1 MTQSHHADQTETN
14 TTHNHADHAAEHAVA
29 HVSAHVASHVAEH
42 ASGHAH
48 EAPTNAPLLE
58 GNSPKDW
65 EEQFGGSVAIF
76 SALANP
82 LRLAIAH
89 HLMHRPHSVSELHTC
104 LGISQP
110 LASHHL
116 RILREAHVID
126 REQQGRT
133 TIYRLK
139 DDHISHIVVDVYE
152 HTREH
157 HAD

>member
-1 MTQSHHADQTETN
+1 MTSHHENSAEANTHHAD
-14 TTHNHADHAAEHAVA
+14 H
-29 HVSAHVASHVAEH
+29 SAQ
-42 ASGHAH
+42 AH
-48 EAPTNAPLLE
+48 EATASMPLFE
-58 GNSPKDW
+58 GSGPKDW
-65 EEQFGGSVAIF
+65 EEQFGPSVAIF

-89 HLMHRPHSVSELHTC
+89 HLVHRPHSVSELHTC

-116 RILREAHVID
+116 RVLREAHVID
-126 REQQGRT
+126 REQHGRT

-139 DDHISHIVVDVYE
+139 DHHISHIVTDVHE

>member
-1 MTQSHHADQTETN
+1 MIQSQHTDQTET
-14 TTHNHADHAAEHAVA
+14 THAHYAAEQVA
-29 HVSAHVASHVAEH
+29 KHVAEH
-42 ASGHAH
+42 TAEHAH
-48 EAPTNAPLLE
+48 EVPTNAPLLE

-65 EEQFGGSVAIF
+65 EEQFGPSVAIF

-152 HTREH
+152 HTREN

>member
-1 MTQSHHADQTETN
+1 MIQSQHTDQTET
-14 TTHNHADHAAEHAVA
+14 THAHYAAEQVA
-29 HVSAHVASHVAEH
+29 KHVAEH
-42 ASGHAH
+42 TAEHAH
-48 EAPTNAPLLE
+48 EVPTNAPLLE
-58 GNSPKDW
+58 GSGPKDW

-82 LRLAIAH
+82 LRLALAH

>member
-1 MTQSHHADQTETN
+1 MTQSQHTDQTETN
-14 TTHNHADHAAEHAVA
+14 TTHNHADHAAEQVA
-29 HVSAHVASHVAEH
+29 NHVAEH
-42 ASGHAH
+42 AH
-48 EAPTNAPLLE
+48 ETPTNAPLLE
-58 GNSPKDW
+58 GSGPKDW
-65 EEQFGGSVAIF
+65 EEQFGPSVAIF

>member
-1 MTQSHHADQTETN
+1 MTQSQHTDQTET
-14 TTHNHADHAAEHAVA
+14 THAHYAAEQIAK
-29 HVSAHVASHVAEH
+29 HVAEH
-42 ASGHAH
+42 AVEHTSEHAH
-48 EAPTNAPLLE
+48 EAPTNAPLIE

-82 LRLAIAH
+82 LRLALAH

-139 DDHISHIVVDVYE
+139 DDHISHIVLDVYE

-157 HAD
+157 HTD

>member
-1 MTQSHHADQTETN
+1 MTQSQHTDQTET
-14 TTHNHADHAAEHAVA
+14 THAHYAAEQVA
-29 HVSAHVASHVAEH
+29 KHVAEH
-42 ASGHAH
+42 SAEHASAHAH
-48 EAPTNAPLLE
+48 EVPANAPLLE

-82 LRLAIAH
+82 LRLALAH

-139 DDHISHIVVDVYE
+139 DDHISHIVLDVYE

>member
-1 MTQSHHADQTETN
+1 MTQSQHTDQTETN
-14 TTHNHADHAAEHAVA
+14 TTHNHAAEHVA
-29 HVSAHVASHVAEH
+29 AHVADHT
-42 ASGHAH
+42 H
-48 EAPTNAPLLE
+48 EVPTNAPLLE
-58 GNSPKDW
+58 GSGPKDW
-65 EEQFGGSVAIF
+65 EEQFGPSVAIF

>member
-1 MTQSHHADQTETN
+1 MTQSQHTDQTET
-14 TTHNHADHAAEHAVA
+14 THAHYAAEQVA
-29 HVSAHVASHVAEH
+29 KHVAEH
-42 ASGHAH
+42 AVEHAVEHTH
-48 EAPTNAPLLE
+48 EAPTNAPRIE

-65 EEQFGGSVAIF
+65 EEQVGGSVAIF

-82 LRLAIAH
+82 LRLALAH

-139 DDHISHIVVDVYE
+139 DDHISHIVLDVYE

>member
-1 MTQSHHADQTETN
+1 MTQSHHADQNETN
-14 TTHNHADHAAEHAVA
+14 TTHNHAAEHVA
-29 HVSAHVASHVAEH
+29 AHVADHT
-42 ASGHAH
+42 H
-48 EAPTNAPLLE
+48 EVPTNAPLLE
-58 GNSPKDW
+58 GSGPKDW
-65 EEQFGGSVAIF
+65 EEQFGPSVAIF

>member
-1 MTQSHHADQTETN
+1 MTQSHHTDHHQTKQTETN
-14 TTHNHADHAAEHAVA
+14 THHPAEHVA
-29 HVSAHVASHVAEH
+29 AHVAEH
-42 ASGHAH
+42 AH
-48 EAPTNAPLLE
+48 EVPANAPLLE
-58 GNSPKDW
+58 GSGPKDW
-65 EEQFGGSVAIF
+65 EEQFGPSVAIF

>member
-1 MTQSHHADQTETN
+1 MTQSQPTDQTET
-14 TTHNHADHAAEHAVA
+14 TQAHYAAEQVA
-29 HVSAHVASHVAEH
+29 KHVAEH
-42 ASGHAH
+42 TVEHTAEHAH
-48 EAPTNAPLLE
+48 EAPANAPLLE
-58 GNSPKDW
+58 GSGPKDW

-133 TIYRLK
+133 TMYRLK
-139 DDHISHIVVDVYE
+139 DHHISHIVLDVYE
-152 HTREH
+152 HTREP

>member
-1 MTQSHHADQTETN
+1 MTSHHEDHHENSAEANTHHAD
-14 TTHNHADHAAEHAVA
+14 H
-29 HVSAHVASHVAEH
+29 SAQ
-42 ASGHAH
+42 AH
-48 EAPTNAPLLE
+48 EAPASAPLFE
-58 GNSPKDW
+58 GSGPKDW

-133 TIYRLK
+133 TMYRLK
-139 DDHISHIVVDVYE
+139 DHHISHIVLDVYE
-152 HTREH
+152 HTREP

>member
-1 MTQSHHADQTETN
+1 MTQSQHTDQTET
-14 TTHNHADHAAEHAVA
+14 THAHYAAEQIAKHVAEYTVEHTAEHA
-29 HVSAHVASHVAEH
+29 
-42 ASGHAH
+42 H
-48 EAPTNAPLLE
+48 EVPANAPLLE
-58 GNSPKDW
+58 GSCPKDW
-65 EEQFGGSVAIF
+65 EEQFGPSVAIF

-82 LRLAIAH
+82 LRLALAH

-139 DDHISHIVVDVYE
+139 DDHISHIVLDVYE

>member
-1 MTQSHHADQTETN
+1 MTQSQHTDQTETH
-14 TTHNHADHAAEHAVA
+14 TTHNHPAEHVPA
-29 HVSAHVASHVAEH
+29 HIAEH
-42 ASGHAH
+42 ASAH
-48 EAPTNAPLLE
+48 DHEVPANAPLLE
-58 GNSPKDW
+58 GSCPKDW
-65 EEQFGGSVAIF
+65 EEQFGPSVAIF

-82 LRLAIAH
+82 LRLALAH

-157 HAD
+157 HVD

>member
-1 MTQSHHADQTETN
+1 MTQSQHTDQIE
-14 TTHNHADHAAEHAVA
+14 TTHAHYAAEQVA
-29 HVSAHVASHVAEH
+29 KHVAEH
-42 ASGHAH
+42 TAEHAH
-48 EAPTNAPLLE
+48 EVPTNAPLLE

>member
-1 MTQSHHADQTETN
+1 MTQSHHTDHHQTKQTETN
-14 TTHNHADHAAEHAVA
+14 THHPAEHVA
-29 HVSAHVASHVAEH
+29 AHVAEH
-42 ASGHAH
+42 AH
-48 EAPTNAPLLE
+48 EVPANAPLLE
-58 GNSPKDW
+58 GSGPKDW
-65 EEQFGGSVAIF
+65 EEQFGPSVAIF

-89 HLMHRPHSVSELHTC
+89 HLMHRPHSVSELYTC

>member
-1 MTQSHHADQTETN
+1 MTQSQHTDQTTDQTETN
-14 TTHNHADHAAEHAVA
+14 TTHNHPADHVAAHI
-29 HVSAHVASHVAEH
+29 AEH
-42 ASGHAH
+42 ASAH
-48 EAPTNAPLLE
+48 DHEVPANAPLLE
-58 GNSPKDW
+58 GSCPKDW

-82 LRLAIAH
+82 LRLALAH

-133 TIYRLK
+133 TIYRLW
-139 DDHISHIVVDVYE
+139 DDHISHIVLDVYE
-152 HTREH
+152 HTREQH
-157 HAD
+157 VD

>member
-1 MTQSHHADQTETN
+1 MTQSQHTDQTET
-14 TTHNHADHAAEHAVA
+14 THAHYAAEQVA
-29 HVSAHVASHVAEH
+29 KHVAEH
-42 ASGHAH
+42 AVEHAVEHTH
-48 EAPTNAPLLE
+48 EAPTNAPRIE

-82 LRLAIAH
+82 LRLALAH

-157 HAD
+157 HVD

>member
-1 MTQSHHADQTETN
+1 MTQSQHTDHHENSAEANTHHAD
-14 TTHNHADHAAEHAVA
+14 H
-29 HVSAHVASHVAEH
+29 SAQ
-42 ASGHAH
+42 AH
-48 EAPTNAPLLE
+48 EAPASAPLFE
-58 GNSPKDW
+58 GSGPKDW
-65 EEQFGGSVAIF
+65 EEQFGPSVAIF

-82 LRLAIAH
+82 LRLALAH

>member
-1 MTQSHHADQTETN
+1 MTQSQHTDQTET
-14 TTHNHADHAAEHAVA
+14 THAHYAAEQVA
-29 HVSAHVASHVAEH
+29 KHVAEH
-42 ASGHAH
+42 AVEHAVEHTH
-48 EAPTNAPLLE
+48 EAPTNAPRIE
-58 GNSPKDW
+58 GNSPKDR

-82 LRLAIAH
+82 LRLALAH

-139 DDHISHIVVDVYE
+139 DDHISHIVLDVYE

>member
-1 MTQSHHADQTETN
+1 MTQSHHEDHHENPAEAN
-14 TTHNHADHAAEHAVA
+14 THHADH
-29 HVSAHVASHVAEH
+29 SAQ
-42 ASGHAH
+42 AH
-48 EAPTNAPLLE
+48 EVPTSTPLFE
-58 GNSPKDW
+58 GSGPKDW
-65 EEQFGGSVAIF
+65 EEQFGPSVAIF

-89 HLMHRPHSVSELHTC
+89 HLVHRPHSVSELHTC

-126 REQQGRT
+126 REQHGRT

-139 DDHISHIVVDVYE
+139 DHHISHIVTDVHE

>member
-1 MTQSHHADQTETN
+1 MTQSHHTDQNKTN
-14 TTHNHADHAAEHAVA
+14 TTHNHADHGAEQVA
-29 HVSAHVASHVAEH
+29 KHVAEH
-42 ASGHAH
+42 ASEHSH
-48 EAPTNAPLLE
+48 EVPANAPLLE

-65 EEQFGGSVAIF
+65 EEQFGPSVAIF

-126 REQQGRT
+126 REQRGRA

-139 DDHISHIVVDVYE
+139 DHHISHIVLDVYE

>member
-1 MTQSHHADQTETN
+1 MTQSHHTDQNKTN
-14 TTHNHADHAAEHAVA
+14 TTHTHAAEHVA
-29 HVSAHVASHVAEH
+29 AHVAD
-42 ASGHAH
+42 HAH
-48 EAPTNAPLLE
+48 EVPANAPLLE

-65 EEQFGGSVAIF
+65 EEQFGPSVAIF

>member
-1 MTQSHHADQTETN
+1 MTSHHEDHHENSAEANTHHAD
-14 TTHNHADHAAEHAVA
+14 H
-29 HVSAHVASHVAEH
+29 SAQ
-42 ASGHAH
+42 AH
-48 EAPTNAPLLE
+48 EAPASAPLFE
-58 GNSPKDW
+58 GSGPKDW
-65 EEQFGGSVAIF
+65 EEQFGPSVAIF

-89 HLMHRPHSVSELHTC
+89 HLVHRPHSVSELHTC

>member
-1 MTQSHHADQTETN
+1 MTQSQHTDQNETN
-14 TTHNHADHAAEHAVA
+14 TTHNHAAEHVA
-29 HVSAHVASHVAEH
+29 AHVAD
-42 ASGHAH
+42 HAH
-48 EAPTNAPLLE
+48 EAPASAPLFE
-58 GNSPKDW
+58 GSGPKDW
-65 EEQFGGSVAIF
+65 EEQFGPSVAIF

>member
-1 MTQSHHADQTETN
+1 MTQSHHTDHHHTKQTETN
-14 TTHNHADHAAEHAVA
+14 THHPAEHVA
-29 HVSAHVASHVAEH
+29 AHVAEH
-42 ASGHAH
+42 AH
-48 EAPTNAPLLE
+48 EVPANAPLLE
-58 GNSPKDW
+58 GSGPKDW

-126 REQQGRT
+126 REQRGRA

-139 DDHISHIVVDVYE
+139 DHHISHIVLDVYE

>member
-1 MTQSHHADQTETN
+1 MTQSQHTDHTET
-14 TTHNHADHAAEHAVA
+14 THAHYAAEQVA
-29 HVSAHVASHVAEH
+29 KHVAEH
-42 ASGHAH
+42 SAEHASAHTH
-48 EAPTNAPLLE
+48 EAPTNAPLIE

-82 LRLAIAH
+82 LRLALAH

>member
-1 MTQSHHADQTETN
+1 MTQSQHTDQTET
-14 TTHNHADHAAEHAVA
+14 THAHYAAEQAA
-29 HVSAHVASHVAEH
+29 KHVAEH
-42 ASGHAH
+42 AVEHAH
-48 EAPTNAPLLE
+48 EAPTNAPLIE

-82 LRLAIAH
+82 LRLALAH

-139 DDHISHIVVDVYE
+139 DDHISHIVLDVYE

>member
-1 MTQSHHADQTETN
+1 MTQSQHTDQTET
-14 TTHNHADHAAEHAVA
+14 THAHYAAEQVA
-29 HVSAHVASHVAEH
+29 KHVAEH
-42 ASGHAH
+42 TAEHAH
-48 EAPTNAPLLE
+48 EAPANAPLLE

-65 EEQFGGSVAIF
+65 EEQFGPSVAIF

-89 HLMHRPHSVSELHTC
+89 HLMHSPHSVSELHTC

-139 DDHISHIVVDVYE
+139 DDHISHIVTDVHE

>member
-1 MTQSHHADQTETN
+1 MTQSQHTDHTET
-14 TTHNHADHAAEHAVA
+14 THAHYAAEQVAKHVAEHAAEHA
-29 HVSAHVASHVAEH
+29 SA
-42 ASGHAH
+42 HAH
-48 EAPTNAPLLE
+48 EAPTNAPRIE

-65 EEQFGGSVAIF
+65 EEQFGPSVAIF

-82 LRLAIAH
+82 LRLALAH

>member
-1 MTQSHHADQTETN
+1 MTQSQHTDQTET
-14 TTHNHADHAAEHAVA
+14 THAHYAAEQIAK
-29 HVSAHVASHVAEH
+29 HVAEH
-42 ASGHAH
+42 AVEHTSEHAH
-48 EAPTNAPLLE
+48 EAPTNAPLIE

-82 LRLAIAH
+82 LRLALAH

-139 DDHISHIVVDVYE
+139 DDHISHIVLDVYE

>member
-1 MTQSHHADQTETN
+1 MTQSHHADQNETN
-14 TTHNHADHAAEHAVA
+14 TTHNHAAEHVA
-29 HVSAHVASHVAEH
+29 AHVADHSHEVPA
-42 ASGHAH
+42 
-48 EAPTNAPLLE
+48 NAPLLE

-65 EEQFGGSVAIF
+65 EEQFGPSVAIF

-82 LRLAIAH
+82 LRLALAH

>member
-1 MTQSHHADQTETN
+1 MTQSQHTDQTETI
-14 TTHNHADHAAEHAVA
+14 HAHYAAEQVA
-29 HVSAHVASHVAEH
+29 KHVAEH
-42 ASGHAH
+42 TAEHAH

-82 LRLAIAH
+82 LRLALAH

>member
-1 MTQSHHADQTETN
+1 MTSHHENSAEANTHHAD
-14 TTHNHADHAAEHAVA
+14 H
-29 HVSAHVASHVAEH
+29 SAQ
-42 ASGHAH
+42 AH
-48 EAPTNAPLLE
+48 EAPASMPLFE
-58 GNSPKDW
+58 GSGPKDW
-65 EEQFGGSVAIF
+65 EEQFGPSVAIF

-116 RILREAHVID
+116 RVLREAHVID
-126 REQQGRT
+126 REQHGRT

-139 DDHISHIVVDVYE
+139 DHHISHIVTDVHE

>member
-1 MTQSHHADQTETN
+1 MTQSHHTDQNETN
-14 TTHNHADHAAEHAVA
+14 TTHTHAAEHVA
-29 HVSAHVASHVAEH
+29 AHVANHVADH
-42 ASGHAH
+42 ASEHAH
-48 EAPTNAPLLE
+48 EVPANAPLLE

-65 EEQFGGSVAIF
+65 EEQFGPSVAIF

>member
-1 MTQSHHADQTETN
+1 MTSHHEDHHENPAEAN
-14 TTHNHADHAAEHAVA
+14 TNHADH
-29 HVSAHVASHVAEH
+29 SAQ
-42 ASGHAH
+42 GH
-48 EAPTNAPLLE
+48 EASASTPLFE
-58 GNSPKDW
+58 GSGPKDW
-65 EEQFGGSVAIF
+65 EEQFGPSVAIF

-89 HLMHRPHSVSELHTC
+89 HLVHRPHSVSELHTC

-139 DDHISHIVVDVYE
+139 DHHISHIVTDVHE

>member
-1 MTQSHHADQTETN
+1 MTQSQHTDHTET
-14 TTHNHADHAAEHAVA
+14 THANYATEQVA
-29 HVSAHVASHVAEH
+29 KHVAEH
-42 ASGHAH
+42 SAEHASAHAH
-48 EAPTNAPLLE
+48 EAPTNAPLIE

-65 EEQFGGSVAIF
+65 EEQFGPSVAIF

-139 DDHISHIVVDVYE
+139 DDHISHIVLDVYE

>member
-1 MTQSHHADQTETN
+1 MTQSQHTDQTET
-14 TTHNHADHAAEHAVA
+14 THANYATEQVA
-29 HVSAHVASHVAEH
+29 KHVAEH
-42 ASGHAH
+42 SAEHASEHAH
-48 EAPTNAPLLE
+48 EAPTNAPLIE

-82 LRLAIAH
+82 LRLALAH
-89 HLMHRPHSVSELHTC
+89 HLMHRPHSVSELYTC

-139 DDHISHIVVDVYE
+139 DDHISHIVLDVYE